1 VMIRL
6 NRESAVV
13 CRGGLPKGLE
23 RKASPYL
30 YIHCPRSKKLMIA
43 YHAAL
48 PFKLMDDGSV
58 GPGDAIECPSAEAA
72 IISAEILSRIEG
84 NVGVVAFSRT
94 GEPDRGKFEDA
105 VVLKTYGDVPTD
117 LTMLF

>member
-1 VMIRL
+1 MIT
-6 NRESAVV
+6 
-13 CRGGLPKGLE
+13 
-23 RKASPYL
+23 
-30 YIHCPRSKKLMIA
+30 

-48 PFKLMDDGSV
+48 PFKMMEDGSV

-94 GEPDRGKFEDA
+94 GEVDTGKFEDA
-105 VVLKTYGDVPTD
+105 VVLETFGDVPTD